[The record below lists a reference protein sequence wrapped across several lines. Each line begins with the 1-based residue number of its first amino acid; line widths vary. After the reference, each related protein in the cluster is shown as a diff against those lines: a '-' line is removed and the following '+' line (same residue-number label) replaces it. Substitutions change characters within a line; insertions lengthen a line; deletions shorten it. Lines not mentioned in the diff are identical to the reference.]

1 MSRTESITVYSNV
14 NLVADAEVREV
25 GDKKLTSFR
34 FADNSSSDKDT
45 TMWVQAT
52 LGGTL
57 GEIASELKKGDRV
70 NVSGKVTM
78 RVYDKADG
86 SQGLAFEIRYP
97 ATFSINTRSAAA
109 ETVGDDTATTPTEDA
124 PATPAKR
131 RGRPPGSGKPKA
143 DLPY

>member
-1 MSRTESITVYSNV
+1 MGRTESITVYSNV

-25 GDKKLTSFR
+25 GDKKLTQLR

-57 GEIASELKKGDRV
+57 GEIAADLKKGDRV
-70 NVSGKVTM
+70 NVSGKLTL
-78 RVYDKADG
+78 RVYDKSDG

-109 ETVGDDTATTPTEDA
+109 ETVADAAPAEDA